1 MSDTGSTGRGPDD
14 QDPGTPPPP
23 PPPPSGGGTPPP
35 PPPPPA
41 ETGNR
46 TGQAADIGIRLG
58 ARLIDFIILAIV
70 GAIISAFL
78 VDVDSANP
86 FAATMS
92 MTTWVATLITT
103 AINVGYF
110 AYLESSRGQTLGKQL
125 LNLRVIGP
133 DGGHPT
139 LEQGIKRNLWMAA
152 AIIPAIGG
160 LIELGLVIWIIISV
174 SQSVDK
180 RGVHDNFADGTQ
192 VVRT

>member
-1 MSDTGSTGRGPDD
+1 MSDSGSTGRGPDE
-14 QDPGTPPPP
+14 QDPGAPPPP
-23 PPPPSGGGTPPP
+23 PPPGGGAPPP

-41 ETGNR
+41 ETGSR

-70 GAIISAFL
+70 GAVISAFL

-86 FAATMS
+86 FEATMS
-92 MTTWVATLITT
+92 MTTWVASLITT
-103 AINVGYF
+103 AINIGYF
-110 AYLESSRGQTLGKQL
+110 AYLESTRGQTLGKQL
-125 LNLRVIGP
+125 LNLRVIGS
-133 DGGHPT
+133 DGGNPS

-160 LIELGLVIWIIISV
+160 FIELGLVIWIIISV

-180 RGVHDNFADGTQ
+180 RGVHDTFADGTQ